1 MASRIIDPANHRNN
15 IMEWFW
21 QEMSYIQGKG
31 NNMSLQIV
39 THEVHIRMHAC
50 IMYTLFKESNRCKD
64 SSLNTVTYCTSI
76 DGVKIHLK
84 SLV

>member
-1 MASRIIDPANHRNN
+1 
-15 IMEWFW
+15 
-21 QEMSYIQGKG
+21 
-31 NNMSLQIV
+31 MSLQIV

-50 IMYTLFKESNRCKD
+50 IMYTLSKESNRCTCKD
-64 SSLNTVTYCTSI
+64 SSLNTVTYTSI